1 MKSIALGQYY
11 PSDSVIHKLDGRTK
25 IILATIF
32 IVSVFFCKSLLSFA
46 FLLGVTVGVV
56 LLSKI
61 PLRIVLRSLRAII
74 FILIFTFLIN
84 VFLTK
89 GEGEPLVDWWII
101 ELYPEGLWNA
111 LFIAIR
117 ILCLI
122 LASSIFISFT
132 TTPIQLTYAIE
143 SLLSPLKKIKVPV
156 HDFAMMM
163 SIVLRF
169 IPALS
174 EETEKIMTAQKARGA
189 DFENGSLLKRARALI
204 PVLIPLFVS
213 AFRRS
218 DELATAMECRC
229 YHGGAGRTRMT
240 VTKMEVIDYIVIFI
254 MVIIAAA
261 LVLLNFVDF
270 GYTMS

>member
-1 MKSIALGQYY
+1 MKSISLGQYY
-11 PSDSVIHKLDGRTK
+11 PSGSVIHKLDSRTK
-25 IILATIF
+25 ILLATIF
-32 IVSVFFCKSLLSFA
+32 IVAIFFCKSLASFT
-46 FLLGVTVGVV
+46 FLLLLSLLIV
-56 LLSKI
+56 LISKI
-61 PLRIVLRSLRAII
+61 PLRIVLRSLRAVM
-74 FILIFTFLIN
+74 FILIFTFIIN

-89 GEGEPLVDWWII
+89 GEGEPLWALSRIRI
-101 ELYPEGLWNA
+101 YEEGIWNA
-111 LFIAIR
+111 LFIAVR

-189 DFENGSLLKRARALI
+189 DFTSGSLLQRARALI

-240 VTKMEVIDYIVIFI
+240 VTRMKVKDFLALFLMLLAVAVMIALNYVPYIYV
-254 MVIIAAA
+254 MK
-261 LVLLNFVDF
+261 
-270 GYTMS
+270 

>member
-11 PSDSVIHKLDGRTK
+11 PSNSVIHKLDGRTK
-25 IILATIF
+25 ILLATIF
-32 IVSVFFCKSLLSFA
+32 IVSIFFCKSLASFSFLFVFSFA
-46 FLLGVTVGVV
+46 IVA
-56 LLSKI
+56 LSKI
-61 PLRIVLRSLRAII
+61 PLTVVLRSLRAVI
-74 FILIFTFLIN
+74 FILIFTFVIN

-89 GEGEPLVDWWII
+89 GETEPLVQFWRIK
-101 ELYPEGLWNA
+101 LYEEGLWTA

-122 LASSIFISFT
+122 IASSIFISFT

-189 DFENGSLLKRARALI
+189 DFTTGSLLQRARALI

-229 YHGGAGRTRMT
+229 YRGGAGRTRMT
-240 VTKMEVIDYIVIFI
+240 VTKMQVKDYIALILMFLAVICMI
-254 MVIIAAA
+254 M
-261 LVLLNFVDF
+261 LNSVSI
-270 GYTMS
+270 GYSM

>member
-1 MKSIALGQYY
+1 MMKSISLGQYY
-11 PSDSVIHKLDGRTK
+11 PADSLVHRLDGRTK
-25 IILATIF
+25 ILLATIF
-32 IVSVFFCKSLLSFA
+32 IVSVFFCQSLASFA
-46 FLLGVTVGVV
+46 LLLALTLTIV
-56 LLSKI
+56 LISKI
-61 PLRIVLRSLRAII
+61 PLKVVLRSLRAIV
-74 FILIFTFLIN
+74 FILLFTFIIN
-84 VFLTK
+84 IFLTK
-89 GEGEPLVDWWII
+89 GKGEPIVDWWIFEI
-101 ELYPEGLWNA
+101 YSEGIWTS

-122 LASSIFISFT
+122 LSSSVFISFT

-143 SLLSPLKKIKVPV
+143 SLLSPLKVIKVPV

-189 DFENGSLLKRARALI
+189 DFENGSIISRAKALI
-204 PVLIPLFVS
+204 PILIPLFVS

-229 YHGGAGRTRMT
+229 YHGGEGRTRMT
-240 VTKMEVIDYIVIFI
+240 ITKMKATDYLALFL
-254 MVIIAAA
+254 MVVASATLI
-261 LVLLNFVDF
+261 LLNYISW
-270 GYTMS
+270 GYSL

>member
-11 PSDSVIHKLDGRTK
+11 PSDSIIHKLDGRTK
-25 IILATIF
+25 ILLATIF
-32 IVSVFFCKSLLSFA
+32 IVSIFFCKSLASFA
-46 FLLGVTVGVV
+46 FLFVFSFLIVA
-56 LLSKI
+56 LSKI
-61 PLRIVLRSLRAII
+61 PFKIVLRSLRAIV
-74 FILIFTFLIN
+74 FILLFTFVIN

-89 GEGEPLVDWWII
+89 GEGDPILSIWRIK
-101 ELYPEGLWNA
+101 LYEEGLWNA
-111 LFIAIR
+111 LFIAVR

-122 LASSIFISFT
+122 IASSIFISFT

-189 DFENGSLLKRARALI
+189 DFTTGSLLQRARALI

-240 VTKMEVIDYIVIFI
+240 VTKMGSRDFLALALMALAVAA
-254 MVIIAAA
+254 MIA
-261 LVLLNFVDF
+261 LNCITF
-270 GYTMS
+270 GYTM

>member
-25 IILATIF
+25 ILLATIF
-32 IVSVFFCKSLLSFA
+32 IVAIFFCKSLASFA
-46 FLLGVTVGVV
+46 FLLV
-56 LLSKI
+56 LSFAIIAMSKI
-61 PLRIVLRSLRAII
+61 PVRIVLRSLRAVI
-74 FILIFTFLIN
+74 FILIFTFVIN

-89 GEGEPLVDWWII
+89 GESDPLFQFGNIKV
-101 ELYPEGLWNA
+101 YAEGIWTA

-122 LASSIFISFT
+122 IASSIFISFT
-132 TTPIQLTYAIE
+132 TTPIQLTYSIE

-189 DFENGSLLKRARALI
+189 DFTSGSLLQRARALI

-229 YHGGAGRTRMT
+229 YHGGTGRTRMT
-240 VTKMEVIDYIVIFI
+240 VSRMCAKDYL
-254 MVIIAAA
+254 A
-261 LVLLNFVDF
+261 LVLMALSVSGMIMLNFVTF
-270 GYTMS
+270 GYSM

>member
-1 MKSIALGQYY
+1 MKSISLGQYY
-11 PSDSVIHKLDGRTK
+11 PSDSIIHRLDGRTK
-25 IILATIF
+25 ILLATIF
-32 IVSVFFCKSLLSFA
+32 IVAVFFCKSLASFGFLFVATLS
-46 FLLGVTVGVV
+46 VV

-74 FILIFTFLIN
+74 FILIFTFIIN
-84 VFLTK
+84 IFLTK
-89 GEGEPLVDWWII
+89 GEGEPLLKWWII
-101 ELYPEGLWNA
+101 ELYLEGLWQA

-122 LASSIFISFT
+122 LTSSVLISFT
-132 TTPIQLTYAIE
+132 TTPIQLTYSIE

-189 DFENGSLLKRARALI
+189 DFTNGSLIQRAKALI

-229 YHGGAGRTRMT
+229 YHGGSGRTRMT
-240 VTKMEVIDYIVIFI
+240 VTKMKFKDYLALAI
-254 MVIIAAA
+254 MLVTVAGMIA
-261 LVLLNFVDF
+261 LNFVGF
-270 GYTMS
+270 GYVMR

>member
-11 PSDSVIHKLDGRTK
+11 PSDSVIHRLDGRTK
-25 IILATIF
+25 ILLATIF
-32 IVSVFFCKSLLSFA
+32 IVSIFFCKSLASFTFA
-46 FLLGVTVGVV
+46 LTLTFVAV

-61 PLRIVLRSLRAII
+61 PLRIVFRSLRAVT
-74 FILIFTFLIN
+74 FIVIFTFIIN
-84 VFLTK
+84 VFLTD
-89 GEGEPLVDWWII
+89 GEGMPLIDWWIFEI
-101 ELYPEGLWNA
+101 YLEGIWNA
-111 LFIAIR
+111 LFIAVR

-122 LASSIFISFT
+122 LASSIMISFT

-143 SLLSPLKKIKVPV
+143 SLLSPLKKINVPV

-174 EETEKIMTAQKARGA
+174 EETEKIMTAQKSRGA
-189 DFENGSLLKRARALI
+189 DFESGSLIQRAKALI
-204 PVLIPLFVS
+204 PILIPLFVS

-229 YHGGAGRTRMT
+229 YHGGHGRTRMT
-240 VTKMEVIDYIVIFI
+240 VTRMTYLDFLFLALMLVCVAAIF
-254 MVIIAAA
+254 
-261 LVLLNFVDF
+261 LLNFIDF
-270 GYTMS
+270 GYVM

>member
-1 MKSIALGQYY
+1 MKSISLGQYY
-11 PSDSVIHKLDGRTK
+11 PTDSFIHRLDGRTK
-25 IILATIF
+25 ILLATIF
-32 IVSVFFCKSLLSFA
+32 IVSVFFCKSLASFA
-46 FLLGVTVGVV
+46 CMVAITFFFV

-61 PLRIVLRSLRAII
+61 PFKIVFRSLRAIV
-74 FILIFTFLIN
+74 FILIFTFIIN

-89 GEGEPLVDWWII
+89 GEGSPIIDWWII
-101 ELYPEGLWNA
+101 TIYAEGIWSA

-122 LASSIFISFT
+122 LTSSIFVSFT
-132 TTPIQLTYAIE
+132 TTPIQLTYSLE

-189 DFENGSLLKRARALI
+189 DFENGSLISRAKALI
-204 PVLIPLFVS
+204 PILIPLFVS

-229 YHGGAGRTRMT
+229 YHGGEGRTKMT
-240 VTKMEVIDYIVIFI
+240 VTKMQVIDYIVLFF
-254 MVIIAAA
+254 MIIVVSA
-261 LVLLNFVDF
+261 LILLNMVTW
-270 GYTMS
+270 GYSM

>member
-1 MKSIALGQYY
+1 MKSISLGQYY
-11 PSDSVIHKLDGRTK
+11 PADSLIHRLDGRTK
-25 IILATIF
+25 ILLATIF
-32 IVSVFFCKSLLSFA
+32 IISVFFCKSLVSFA
-46 FLLGVTVGVV
+46 SLLALTLVIV
-56 LLSKI
+56 LISKI
-61 PLRIVLRSLRAII
+61 PFKIVFRSLRAIM
-74 FILIFTFLIN
+74 FILIFTFIIN
-84 VFLTK
+84 IFLTK
-89 GEGEPLVDWWII
+89 GDGAPLVDWWIFTI
-101 ELYPEGLWNA
+101 YTEGIWTA

-122 LASSIFISFT
+122 MSSSIFISFT

-143 SLLSPLKKIKVPV
+143 SLLAPLKKLKVPV

-189 DFENGSLLKRARALI
+189 DFESGSLINRAKALI
-204 PVLIPLFVS
+204 PILIPLFVS

-229 YHGGAGRTRMT
+229 YHGGEGRTRMT
-240 VTKMEVIDYIVIFI
+240 ITRMKSIDYV
-254 MVIIAAA
+254 A
-261 LVLLNFVDF
+261 LVLMVVIAVSLILLNSLTW
-270 GYTMS
+270 GYSM

>member
-1 MKSIALGQYY
+1 MKSISLGQYY
-11 PSDSVIHKLDGRTK
+11 PADSLIHRLDGRTK
-25 IILATIF
+25 ILLATIF
-32 IVSVFFCKSLLSFA
+32 IISVFFCKSLVSFA
-46 FLLGVTVGVV
+46 SLLALTLVIV
-56 LLSKI
+56 LISKI
-61 PLRIVLRSLRAII
+61 PFKIVFRSLRAIM
-74 FILIFTFLIN
+74 FILIFTFIIN
-84 VFLTK
+84 IFLTK
-89 GEGEPLVDWWII
+89 GDGAPLVDWWIFTV
-101 ELYPEGLWNA
+101 YTEGIWNA

-122 LASSIFISFT
+122 MSSSIFISFT

-143 SLLSPLKKIKVPV
+143 SLLAPLKKLKVPV

-189 DFENGSLLKRARALI
+189 DFESGSLINRAKALI
-204 PVLIPLFVS
+204 PILIPLFVS

-229 YHGGAGRTRMT
+229 YHGGEGRTRMT
-240 VTKMEVIDYIVIFI
+240 ITRMKSIDYI
-254 MVIIAAA
+254 A
-261 LVLLNFVDF
+261 LVLMVVIAVALILLNSLTW
-270 GYTMS
+270 GYSM

>member
-11 PSDSVIHKLDGRTK
+11 PSDSIIHKLDGRTK
-25 IILATIF
+25 ILLATIF
-32 IVSVFFCKSLLSFA
+32 IVSIFFCKSLASFA
-46 FLLGVTVGVV
+46 FLLLFSFVIIA
-56 LLSKI
+56 LSKI
-61 PLRIVLRSLRAII
+61 PVKIVLRSLRAVV
-74 FILIFTFLIN
+74 FILLFTFLIN

-89 GEGEPLVDWWII
+89 GESEPLFQFWRIK
-101 ELYPEGLWNA
+101 LYEEGLWTA
-111 LFIAIR
+111 LFIGIR

-122 LASSIFISFT
+122 MASSIFISFT

-143 SLLSPLKKIKVPV
+143 SLLAPLKKIKVPV

-189 DFENGSLLKRARALI
+189 DFTNGSLLQRARALI

-229 YHGGAGRTRMT
+229 YHGGSGRTRMT
-240 VTKMEVIDYIVIFI
+240 VTKMGAKDYI
-254 MVIIAAA
+254 A
-261 LVLLNFVDF
+261 LVLMILAVGCMIMLNFITF
-270 GYTMS
+270 GYSI

>member
-1 MKSIALGQYY
+1 MI
-11 PSDSVIHKLDGRTK
+11 
-25 IILATIF
+25 
-32 IVSVFFCKSLLSFA
+32 
-46 FLLGVTVGVV
+46 
-56 LLSKI
+56 SKI
-61 PLRIVLRSLRAII
+61 PLKIVLRSLRAVI
-74 FILIFTFLIN
+74 FIIVFTFLIN

-89 GEGEPLVDWWII
+89 GESEPIVQFWKI
-101 ELYPEGLWNA
+101 ELYAEGFWNA
-111 LFIAIR
+111 LFISVR

-122 LASSIFISFT
+122 IASSIFISFT
-132 TTPIQLTYAIE
+132 TTPIQLTYSIE

-174 EETEKIMTAQKARGA
+174 EETEKIMTAQRARGA
-189 DFENGSLLKRARALI
+189 DFTSGTLLQRARALI

-229 YHGGAGRTRMT
+229 YHGGEGRTRMT
-240 VTKMEVIDYIVIFI
+240 VTKMSVKDYV
-254 MVIIAAA
+254 A
-261 LVLLNFVDF
+261 LVLMAIAVAGMIALNFIKI
-270 GYTMS
+270 GYSM

>member
-1 MKSIALGQYY
+1 MKNISLGQYY
-11 PSDSVIHKLDGRTK
+11 PADSFIHSFDGRTK
-25 IILATIF
+25 ILLATMYI
-32 IVSVFFCKSLLSFA
+32 ISVFFCKSLLSFS
-46 FLLGVTVGVV
+46 FLLAVTFVIV

-61 PLRIVLRSLRAII
+61 PFKIVFRSLRPVV
-74 FILIFTFLIN
+74 FILIFTFVIN

-89 GEGEPLVDWWII
+89 GEGEPLLDWWIFEI
-101 ELYPEGLWNA
+101 YIDGIWNA

-122 LASSIFISFT
+122 LSSSIFISFT
-132 TTPIQLTYAIE
+132 TTPIQLTYSIE
-143 SLLSPLKKIKVPV
+143 SLLSPLKRIKVPV

-174 EETEKIMTAQKARGA
+174 DETEKIMTAQKARGA
-189 DFENGSLLKRARALI
+189 DFESGSLISRAKALI
-204 PVLIPLFVS
+204 PILIPLFVS

-229 YHGGAGRTRMT
+229 YHGGNGRTRMT
-240 VTKMEVIDYIVIFI
+240 VTKMKTADYAALFV
-254 MVIIAAA
+254 MLIIA
-261 LVLLNFVDF
+261 VLLILLNLVAW
-270 GYTMS
+270 GYIMQ

>member
-11 PSDSVIHKLDGRTK
+11 PSNSLVHKLDGRTK
-25 IILATIF
+25 ILLATIF
-32 IVSVFFCKSLLSFA
+32 IIAIFFCKSLASFTFA
-46 FLLGVTVGVV
+46 LALTVFMVV
-56 LLSKI
+56 LSRI
-61 PLRIVLRSLRAII
+61 PFRILFRSLRAIT
-74 FILIFTFLIN
+74 FILVFTFIIN

-89 GEGEPLVDWWII
+89 GEGAPLIDWWIFEI
-101 ELYPEGLWNA
+101 YADGIWNA
-111 LFIAIR
+111 MFIAVR

-122 LASSIFISFT
+122 LASSVLISFT

-143 SLLSPLKKIKVPV
+143 SLLSPLKRIKVPV

-174 EETEKIMTAQKARGA
+174 EETEKIMTAQKSRGA
-189 DFENGSLLKRARALI
+189 DFESGSLLQRAKALI
-204 PVLIPLFVS
+204 PILIPLFVS

-229 YHGGAGRTRMT
+229 YHGGNGRTRMT
-240 VTKMEVIDYIVIFI
+240 ITKMKAIDFVFLGL
-254 MVIIAAA
+254 MLVCVA
-261 LVLLNFVDF
+261 LICLLNIVDF
-270 GYTMS
+270 GYVM

>member
-1 MKSIALGQYY
+1 MKSISLGQYY
-11 PSDSVIHKLDGRTK
+11 PADSLIHRLDGRTK
-25 IILATIF
+25 ILLATIF
-32 IVSVFFCKSLLSFA
+32 IISVFFCQSLASFA
-46 FLLGVTVGVV
+46 ALLILTLII
-56 LLSKI
+56 LLISKI
-61 PLRIVLRSLRAII
+61 PLKVVLRSLRAIV
-74 FILIFTFLIN
+74 FILVFTFIIN
-84 VFLTK
+84 IFLTK
-89 GEGEPLVDWWII
+89 GEGEPVLNWWIFKIYI
-101 ELYPEGLWNA
+101 EGIWNS

-122 LASSIFISFT
+122 LSSSILISFT

-143 SLLSPLKKIKVPV
+143 SLLSPLKAIKVPV

-189 DFENGSLLKRARALI
+189 DFESGSLISRAKALI
-204 PVLIPLFVS
+204 PILIPLFVS

-229 YHGGAGRTRMT
+229 YHGGEGRTRMT
-240 VTKMEVIDYIVIFI
+240 ITKMKATDYFALFF
-254 MVIIAAA
+254 MIIAAVG
-261 LVLLNFVDF
+261 LVLLNFITW
-270 GYTMS
+270 GYSM

>member
-1 MKSIALGQYY
+1 MKSISLGQFY
-11 PSDSVIHKLDGRTK
+11 PADSIIHKLDGRTK
-25 IILATIF
+25 ILLSTIY
-32 IVSVFFCKSLLSFA
+32 IVAVFFCKSLVSFS
-46 FLLGVTVGVV
+46 FLLFVSLLLV

-61 PLRIVLRSLRAII
+61 PFKIVLKSLRAIF
-74 FILIFTFLIN
+74 FILILTFAIN
-84 VFLTK
+84 IFLTK
-89 GEGEPLVDWWII
+89 SDGDPLINWWIFKV
-101 ELYPEGLWNA
+101 YPEGIWNA
-111 LFIAIR
+111 LFIAVR

-122 LASSIFISFT
+122 LVSSVFISFT

-189 DFENGSLLKRARALI
+189 DFTSGSLISRARALI

-229 YHGGAGRTRMT
+229 YHGGEGRTRMT
-240 VTKMEVIDYIVIFI
+240 VTKMHIKDYISLLI
-254 MVIIAAA
+254 MVAVFVA
-261 LVLLNFVDF
+261 LVLLNNVD
-270 GYTMS
+270 YIYVMQ

>member
-1 MKSIALGQYY
+1 
-11 PSDSVIHKLDGRTK
+11 
-25 IILATIF
+25 
-32 IVSVFFCKSLLSFA
+32 
-46 FLLGVTVGVV
+46 
-56 LLSKI
+56 
-61 PLRIVLRSLRAII
+61 
-74 FILIFTFLIN
+74 
-84 VFLTK
+84 LTK
-89 GEGEPLVDWWII
+89 GEGDPILSIWRIK
-101 ELYPEGLWNA
+101 LYEEGLWNA
-111 LFIAIR
+111 LFIAVR

-122 LASSIFISFT
+122 IASSIFISFT

-189 DFENGSLLKRARALI
+189 DFTTGSLLQRARALI

-240 VTKMEVIDYIVIFI
+240 VTKMGSRDFL
-254 MVIIAAA
+254 A
-261 LVLLNFVDF
+261 LVLMALAVAAMIALNCITF
-270 GYTMS
+270 GYTM